1 MEFWM
6 KKEVVDGR
14 RRTADR
20 DGFISIDRE
29 ASPQRFV
36 TSLLAEMER
45 SATDPVPCGVG
56 SMKW

>member
-1 MEFWM
+1 M

-20 DGFISIDRE
+20 DGFISLDRE

-36 TSLLAEMER
+36 TSLLAKMER